1 MYNNELCEKIAKIVP
16 KSISEVY
23 KTSDILEDNGISSK
37 YLNDEY
43 IENKAYYH
51 YLINKK
57 YVLRLYF
64 ENRKLKFLMVFRET
78 PEKIVICEKELS

>member
-1 MYNNELCEKIAKIVP
+1 MKDPELCEKISQVVP
-16 KSISEVY
+16 KTLTEVY
-23 KTSDILEDNGISSK
+23 RTSEILEDNGISSK

-51 YLINKK
+51 YEILHK

-64 ENRKLKFLMVFRET
+64 ENKKLKFLMVFKGS
-78 PEKIVICEKELS
+78 PEKAIICEKELL